1 MTFQLEL
8 ARPDDAT
15 RIAEI
20 HMNAFGSNALIR
32 AIHAADEHLKDLF
45 KAVENKAL
53 ADMQDVKTTVLV
65 VRHVDG
71 STVNSG
77 TNVSGA
83 GPGNEV
89 DNTIVKDAK
98 GDVVGF
104 AKWAHPIFPSDD
116 YSPPLWNLPKSTDLE
131 ILRPW
136 RVQVEKV
143 EEEIIGHTP
152 RYGRFFYIVSCV
164 LSTTVG
170 VDAEVLHTTAS
181 VV

>member
-1 MTFQLEL
+1 MMFQLEL
-8 ARPDDAT
+8 AQSDDAT

-32 AIHAADEHLKDLF
+32 AIHAADEDLRDLF

-53 ADMQDVKTTVLV
+53 ADMRDVKTTVLV
-65 VRHVDG
+65 VRHVNG
-71 STVNSG
+71 NTVNSEIDM
-77 TNVSGA
+77 SGA

-89 DNTIVKDAK
+89 DNTVTRDAR

-104 AKWAHPIFPSDD
+104 AKWTHPIYPSDD
-116 YSPPLWNLPKSTDLE
+116 YSPPLWNLPESTDLE

-136 RVQVEKV
+136 RIQVEKV
-143 EEEIIGHTP
+143 EEEVIGQTP
-152 RYGRFFYIVSCV
+152 RYGKVFYFVSCA
-164 LSTTVG
+164 LNTTVG
-170 VDAEVLHTTAS
+170 IDAEVLHTTAS